1 MKTGDILKNQPIVLF
16 DGVCKFCS
24 SSVRFVIRRN
34 SRSNIMFCQIQSAA
48 GQQLIAEYGL
58 TDLGLNSMVLIYHG
72 KSYIKSSAALHI
84 ATLMDMPWPLMF
96 AFIIVPSFFRH
107 RVYDWIGRR
116 RYQWYG
122 KRDACW
128 VPDVEIQN
136 RFLS

>member
-1 MKTGDILKNQPIVLF
+1 MKNQPIVLF
-16 DGVCKFCS
+16 DGVCNFCS
-24 SSVRFVIRRN
+24 ASVQFVIRRN
-34 SRSNIMFCQIQSAA
+34 SRSNIMFCQIQSAP
-48 GQQLIAEYGL
+48 GQRLIAEYGL
-58 TDLGLNSMVLIYHG
+58 TDLGLNSMVLIHHG

-84 ATLMDMPWPLMF
+84 ATLMDKPWPLMF
-96 AFIIVPSFFRH
+96 AFIIVPPFIRH

-128 VPDVEIQN
+128 VPDTEIQN

>member
-1 MKTGDILKNQPIVLF
+1 MKTRDTLKNQPIVLF
-16 DGVCKFCS
+16 DGVCNFCS
-24 SSVRFVIRRN
+24 ASVQFVIRRN
-34 SRSNIMFCQIQSAA
+34 SRSNIMFCQIQSAP
-48 GQQLIAEYGL
+48 GQRLIAEYGL
-58 TDLGLNSMVLIYHG
+58 TDLGLNSMVLIHHG

-96 AFIIVPSFFRH
+96 AFIIVPPFIRH
-107 RVYDWIGRR
+107 RIYDWIGRR

-128 VPDVEIQN
+128 VPDTEIQN

>member
-1 MKTGDILKNQPIVLF
+1 MRTRDTLKNQPIVLF

-24 SSVRFVIRRN
+24 ASVQFVIRRN
-34 SRSNIMFCQIQSAA
+34 SRANIMFCQIQSVP
-48 GQQLIAEYGL
+48 GQHLIAEYGL
-58 TDLGLNSMVLIYHG
+58 TDLGLNSMVLIHHG
-72 KSYIKSSAALHI
+72 KSHIKSSAALHI

-96 AFIIVPSFFRH
+96 AFIIVPPFIRH
-107 RVYDWIGRR
+107 RVYDRIGRR

-128 VPDVEIQN
+128 VPDTEIQN